1 MIPDMIKR
9 VRWLLARSLRR
20 DDFSRAALSDQVT
33 GANEFRFDAFI
44 SYSHA
49 ADGKLAAALQHG
61 LRRFAKPLFKFK
73 RWSINSRGP
82 SDSDKK
88 ATRRVVSRGELRDR
102 KAVIFRGVRVRAFH
116 RAVGD
121 GAAKLIGKGRTLTSL
136 VKRHDPEASGIDG
149 KSLWRPNHKHPFVDR
164 KQCTND
170 IRNRKV
176 SN

>member
-61 LRRFAKPLFKFK
+61 LHRFAKPLFKFK

-121 GAAKLIGKGRTLTSL
+121 GAAKLIGKGRILTSL
-136 VKRHDPEASGIDG
+136 VKRLKDMTLRHLASTAKAYGDQII
-149 KSLWRPNHKHPFVDR
+149 STRLWIGSSAQKTYAIA
-164 KQCTND
+164 K
-170 IRNRKV
+170 
-176 SN
+176 